1 MLEHLQI
8 LLQVLSVP
16 SGRGLKLSV
25 LFPAP
30 FSGKKISEK
39 ILWSWCGDNGTLLYD
54 VITLETEHSFDG
66 GNSSSA
72 HFASLSVKPLL
83 NELGQEKL
91 GPEYFQQSLLPM
103 LGCGVKKESLQ
114 PLLHFS

>member
-1 MLEHLQI
+1 M
-8 LLQVLSVP
+8 
-16 SGRGLKLSV
+16 G
-25 LFPAP
+25 
-30 FSGKKISEK
+30 KISEK
-39 ILWSWCGDNGTLLYD
+39 VLWSWCGDNGILLYD

-83 NELGQEKL
+83 NELGQGKL